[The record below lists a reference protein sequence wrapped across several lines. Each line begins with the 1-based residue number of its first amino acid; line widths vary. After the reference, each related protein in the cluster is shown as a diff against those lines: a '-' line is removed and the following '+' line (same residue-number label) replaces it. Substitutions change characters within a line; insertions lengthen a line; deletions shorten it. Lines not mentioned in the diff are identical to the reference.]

1 MALPSSHTHTSHTNA
16 CILCDHAR
24 SSGEDTSCQVRRG
37 FRQRWWA
44 GAAQVL
50 VIIESRQLALVQ
62 MNQTIDYS
70 FIDTPVSQLRANMS
84 QVAPRPSPGCSAPS
98 LPCLYVWLY
107 RPRLHPHSFAH

>member
-1 MALPSSHTHTSHTNA
+1 MA
-16 CILCDHAR
+16 
-24 SSGEDTSCQVRRG
+24 V
-37 FRQRWWA
+37 

-84 QVAPRPSPGCSAPS
+84 QVIPSPSQGAPPIAFPVRGCIARIYI
-98 LPCLYVWLY
+98 LLD
-107 RPRLHPHSFAH
+107 LHTQCIYYQTSQQL